1 MFRMTSSDA
10 RLVMFLFI
18 MSFTVLSTQT
28 GPDVHLKTFC
38 SNNALNYTRN
48 SAFENNLKIVLKR
61 LPSITSLTG
70 FNYTFFGEASAEVYG
85 QALCRG
91 DVSSSACRTCVEKAS
106 KQIFNDCISRGEAI
120 IWYELCQV
128 HYSFQ
133 NMTSLSV
140 YAGKYLDRDSKEK
153 SVSDQVHFLKFSK
166 YLMTNLSNEAAFNPF
181 NMFATGKINFSR
193 SKTIFAH
200 VQYTRD
206 IRPHECLKCL
216 KSAITDLEGCCSS
229 RKGGM
234 VLSRNCNVRF
244 ELYQF
249 YNVSKHLSSPTSR
262 GRKWKAGKVAC
273 VVFIPITV
281 LAIVIGSCI
290 VFLRHKRRKETDVE
304 RSHLALL
311 QELANPRGVT
321 ITEEGQ
327 FVSSEDLPF
336 MDLDTIEAATRNFSD
351 SNKLGKGGFGAVY
364 KGVLTDGKEIAV
376 KRLSRNSWQGLAE
389 FKNEII
395 LTAKLQ
401 HRNLVKLLGCGI
413 EGEEKLLIYEFMPNK
428 SLDVFIFDEAR
439 REQLDWETCYSIIS
453 GIARGL
459 LYLHEDSRLR
469 IIHRDLKT
477 SNVLLDHEMT
487 ARISDFGMARIFGE
501 NQNNANTRRV
511 AGTFGY
517 MAPEYA
523 MEGLFSAKSDVFSF
537 GVILL
542 EILSGR
548 RSSGSYLTQRGQTLL
563 TYAWRLWNEGREM
576 EFADPLLMGRSPEI
590 EIVTFM
596 HIGLLCVQ
604 EDPADRP
611 TMSFVVSALGSE
623 PIALP
628 LPKKPAYSL
637 G

>member
-1 MFRMTSSDA
+1 MLLLTPTIGENGIHHTS
-10 RLVMFLFI
+10 M
-18 MSFTVLSTQT
+18 
-28 GPDVHLKTFC
+28 
-38 SNNALNYTRN
+38 
-48 SAFENNLKIVLKR
+48 
-61 LPSITSLTG
+61 
-70 FNYTFFGEASAEVYG
+70 
-85 QALCRG
+85 
-91 DVSSSACRTCVEKAS
+91 EKAPS
-106 KQIFNDCISRGEAI
+106 M
-120 IWYELCQV
+120 ELRMWQYKPYYPLV
-128 HYSFQ
+128 RHANFQ
-133 NMTSLSV
+133 LIRRKALTKPFLEKPLPKSTAKHFAENMTSLSV

-153 SVSDQVHFLKFSK
+153 SVSDQC
-166 YLMTNLSNEAAFNPF
+166 
-181 NMFATGKINFSR
+181 
-193 SKTIFAH
+193 
-200 VQYTRD
+200 TRD

-249 YNVSKHLSSPTSR
+249 YNVSKHLSSPTST

-290 VFLRHKRRKETDVE
+290 VLLRHKRRKETDVE

-351 SNKLGKGGFGAVY
+351 SNKLGQGGFGAVY

-413 EGEEKLLIYEFMPNK
+413 EGEENCSYTSSCLTKALM
-428 SLDVFIFDEAR
+428 SL
-439 REQLDWETCYSIIS
+439 S
-453 GIARGL
+453 
-459 LYLHEDSRLR
+459 LHRN
-469 IIHRDLKT
+469 LKT

-501 NQNNANTRRV
+501 NQNNASTRRV

-590 EIVTFM
+590 EIVTCM

-611 TMSFVVSALGSE
+611 TTSFVVLALGSE

-628 LPKKPAYSL
+628 LPKKPAFSL